1 MEGKQLYEKLA
12 HGSIMFKGRENAVVR
27 LLLLCPQKRKQKA
40 EWPLGVCHR
49 AWTWKVEQG
58 GEYRHRIRALSILV
72 QAMAH
77 QAMHRVHVGV
87 NSKAVEYV
95 AKAKE
100 AYMAVSDC
108 VHVNMC
114 FH

>member
-27 LLLLCPQKRKQKA
+27 LLLCPQKRKQKA

-49 AWTWKVEQG
+49 AWTWKEQG

-72 QAMAH
+72 EAMAH
-77 QAMHRVHVGV
+77 QAMHRVHVVV
-87 NSKAVEYV
+87 NTKAVEHV

-100 AYMAVSDC
+100 AYMYVC
-108 VHVNMC
+108 Q
-114 FH
+114 